1 MKLLFFGSSD
11 FSMPI
16 VQRMHDEYT
25 VSGVV
30 TSKPKPRGRGLKQTL
45 PEITKWAESARVQVY
60 MPEDPNSESFVNQ
73 LKELIPD
80 LFVLSAYGHILS
92 REVLQI
98 PRLGGVNIHPS
109 LLPQYRGAAPIRRA
123 IMAGEEKTGVTIFF
137 MDEKI
142 DHGEM
147 VAQRWIPI
155 EKDDTY
161 GSLSANLAR
170 LGAEMIVDVLREI
183 ESGKCRRTEQKGTV
197 TYAPKLKKDEMIIN
211 WQQDA
216 MTIYNHIRGLSPQP
230 GARTRFRG
238 KELIITLAQLS
249 GRSLSPGTLFVDNRK
264 LLVGTQHG
272 SLVLLEV
279 KPEGKKLISALDF
292 INGYR
297 IQKGEMVG

>member
-16 VQRMHDEYT
+16 VRKIHDEYE

-30 TSKPKPRGRGLKQTL
+30 ISKPKPKGRGLKQTL
-45 PEITKWAESARVQVY
+45 PEVAIWAERMGVRVY
-60 MPEDPNSESFVNQ
+60 CPDDPNSEAFVNQ
-73 LKELIPD
+73 LKALKSD
-80 LFVLSAYGHILS
+80 LYVLSAYGYILS
-92 REVLQI
+92 SEVLRI
-98 PRLGGVNIHPS
+98 PRLGGINIHPS

-123 IMAGEEKTGVTIFF
+123 IMAGEARTGVTIFF

-147 VAQRWIPI
+147 IAQRCIPV

-161 GSLSANLAR
+161 GSLSASLAR
-170 LGAEMIVDVLREI
+170 LGADMIVDVLQEI
-183 ESGKCRRTEQKGTV
+183 ESGKCRHAEQKGKV

-211 WQQDA
+211 WRLDA
-216 MTIYNHIRGLSPQP
+216 MSIYNQIRALSPRP

-249 GRSLSPGTLFVDNRK
+249 NKELPPGTLLVDNRK
-264 LLVGTQHG
+264 LFVGAQHG
-272 SLVLLEV
+272 SIVLLEV
-279 KPEGKKLISALDF
+279 KPEGKKLISAFDF